1 MGATELGADQTFG
14 FMTPALVLALLVANA
29 CLGFIVALFLL
40 PRSARRRGGVLAI
53 VVTSGIGFGHASL
66 GLYAPMSYLF
76 AAGLVPWL
84 AWLPLSIIYG
94 AVWRRRAAAGPLNK
108 WLYMSSVCLIATI
121 AGVAIDVSN
130 VMLASMAMNLGLV
143 ALTFP
148 LGVIGM
154 LPATQLIHSGIATV
168 AEAYVLAAPV
178 LAVLG
183 YLQWY
188 VFLQWALRPKAGA
201 HVNR

>member
-1 MGATELGADQTFG
+1 
-14 FMTPALVLALLVANA
+14 MTPALVLALLVANA

-40 PRSARRRGGVLAI
+40 PRDARRSWGVLAV
-53 VVTSGIGFGHASL
+53 VVTSGIGFGYVSL
-66 GLYAPMSYLF
+66 GPYLPMSYLF

-84 AWLPLSIIYG
+84 AWLPLSIAYG

-108 WLYMSSVCLIATI
+108 WLYMGSVCLIAMI

-130 VMLASMAMNLGLV
+130 EILASMAMNLGLV

-148 LGVIGM
+148 LGVVGM
-154 LPATQLIHSGIATV
+154 LPATLLIHSGIATV
-168 AEAYVLAAPV
+168 AEAYVLAAPA

-188 VFLQWALRPKAGA
+188 VLLGWALRPKAASHANG
-201 HVNR
+201 